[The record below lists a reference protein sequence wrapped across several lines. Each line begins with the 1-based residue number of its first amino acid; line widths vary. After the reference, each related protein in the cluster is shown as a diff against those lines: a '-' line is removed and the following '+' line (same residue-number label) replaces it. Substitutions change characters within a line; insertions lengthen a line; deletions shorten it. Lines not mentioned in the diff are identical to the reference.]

1 MLKGIVHNFVDNYV
15 DNFSTDINRID
26 AMRLKIA
33 TICRVSL
40 STALITCGRQE
51 L

>member
-1 MLKGIVHNFVDNYV
+1 MLKGIVHNYV

-40 STALITCGRQE
+40 LIALITCGRQE